1 MLGGCLYDSN
11 TTCNASFPCV
21 AGNRSRIQ
29 GKITLIYEGVPRGAS
44 SFFVLL
50 CGGGG
55 ESVQNY
61 LIVWGFL
68 GVPREKGIE
77 GVLMRSIARV

>member
-1 MLGGCLYDSN
+1 MLGGCLYDSSN
-11 TTCNASFPCV
+11 TCNASFPCV

-68 GVPREKGIE
+68 GAPRENVIDGTRK
-77 GVLMRSIARV
+77 RCTA